1 MPRNLKLWFNQGRR
15 IIVLVIKINKAIN
28 IFYQIEFDPQV
39 NFIFVFKLDASM
51 YLYMAEVENVTG
63 FSTSDYMVRKF
74 HELKQLGSFICHF
87 LALSVFTFFP
97 HILAFNALVFV
108 FLTFDILYRRVR
120 LFSQICIQCHY

>member
-1 MPRNLKLWFNQGRR
+1 MPRNLKLWFNQSRR
-15 IIVLVIKINKAIN
+15 IIFLVIKINKTIN

-51 YLYMAEVENVTG
+51 YQYMAEVENVTG
-63 FSTSDYMVRKF
+63 FSTSDYIVRKF

-97 HILAFNALVFV
+97 LHSCF
-108 FLTFDILYRRVR
+108 
-120 LFSQICIQCHY
+120 